1 MFKTLIEI
9 HTQDKNHL
17 PSAGIKLCAFLFKQ
31 VNIRVSNLFK
41 QGQFPS
47 FFDIL

>member
-1 MFKTLIEI
+1 MFKTLIGI

-47 FFDIL
+47 FIDIL